1 MHIYPE
7 VGSLIARRYRLLSK
21 AYYDLINEVV
31 PVLESD
37 VSAEAI
43 TRLDQEYLNLYDLFP
58 AMVER
63 AECPLEWLVP
73 LYVHLVDYLMLRGMF
88 SEMVNWGVDLF
99 ERFKRVPA
107 TPPCTLLD
115 CIGTGFAAL
124 GDFDNAKMV
133 YDLIVR
139 EYWSELNEADRTALH
154 YNLARLHLGMDEVL
168 KAAEYCK
175 LAVES
180 DERRGNRRGFAL
192 GLNLLADILWE
203 NNQYAEGLQV
213 MRRALEVAHEIGNAH
228 MIANMTSNL
237 ARHMDG
243 ECDPQEIVK
252 VYEEAVR
259 LLKERHDES
268 GLAQTY
274 HNYAVLCHNNGWHEK
289 AYALADL
296 SMEIYERY
304 DPREMEKTRRMVAE
318 WRGQEA
324 DRQTKPS

>member
-7 VGSLIARRYRLLSK
+7 VGWLLDRRYRSLSK
-21 AYYDLINEVV
+21 AYYDLIGEVI

-37 VSAEAI
+37 HSAESI

-73 LYVHLVDYLMLRGMF
+73 LYVHLVDYLMMRSMF

-99 ERFKRVPA
+99 ERFRRVPA

-133 YDLIVR
+133 YDLILR
-139 EYWSELNEADRTALH
+139 EYWSELNEADRTAIH
-154 YNLARLHLGMDEVL
+154 YNLARLYLNMGEVL

-243 ECDPQEIVK
+243 ECDPQEIVT

-259 LLKERHDES
+259 LLKERNDES

-318 WRGQEA
+318 WRSQES
-324 DRQTKPS
+324 DQQNNLS

>member
-1 MHIYPE
+1 
-7 VGSLIARRYRLLSK
+7 
-21 AYYDLINEVV
+21 
-31 PVLESD
+31 
-37 VSAEAI
+37 
-43 TRLDQEYLNLYDLFP
+43 
-58 AMVER
+58 MVER
-63 AECPLEWLVP
+63 DECPLEWLAP
-73 LYVHLVDYLMLRGMF
+73 LYVHLVDYLMMRSMF
-88 SEMVNWGVDLF
+88 SEMVNWGIYLF

-107 TPPCTLLD
+107 TPPCVLLD

-124 GDFDNAKMV
+124 GDFDNANMA
-133 YDLIVR
+133 YDLILR
-139 EYWSELNEADRTALH
+139 EYWSELNEADRTAIQ
-154 YNLARLHLGMDEVL
+154 YNLARLYLGMDEVL

-192 GLNLLADILWE
+192 GLNLLVDILWD

-213 MRRALEVAHEIGNAH
+213 MQRALQVAHEIGNAH

-243 ECDPQEIVK
+243 ESDPQETIT
-252 VYEEAVR
+252 VYEEAIR
-259 LLKERHDES
+259 LLKERNDVW

-296 SMEIYERY
+296 SIEIYERY
-304 DPREMEKTRRMVAE
+304 DLREMERTRRMVAE
-318 WRGQEA
+318 WRGHEA
-324 DRQTKPS
+324 DQRNNSS